1 MDNDEGQQPDQPPV
15 SPSDAAAD
23 AAPSSRR
30 KRRGTGS
37 ISTLEERLLATA
49 KPPPKPISREDER
62 PAAVVTP
69 RFGRYERPDFERVE
83 GMLAAFANR
92 RLGPLLQQVGNGF
105 FGAATAEEKQN
116 EQLRTAFYSFFLYGY
131 KDPKGIRVVDLFREA
146 GLPLDGRLKAAYE
159 ACLQARLVLMAV
171 EDVHPGKH
179 RVRGRDMLLAEPVTV
194 FERNLVQALK
204 PGERFLSW
212 QIPWGT
218 SWKPIGVASHIEAR
232 KAVALDR
239 GIETLCNNLRCVRRE
254 LPDRHAGNLWWLV
267 HRVANMRV

>member
-1 MDNDEGQQPDQPPV
+1 MDNSDPK
-15 SPSDAAAD
+15 PSDN
-23 AAPSSRR
+23 AAPAAPPGETPTSRR

-62 PAAVVTP
+62 PAVVTP

-92 RLGPLLQQVGNGF
+92 RLGPLMQQVANGF
-105 FGAATAEEKQN
+105 FGAATPEEKQN
-116 EQLRTAFYSFFLYGY
+116 PELRTAFYSFFLYGY
-131 KDPKGIRVVDLFREA
+131 SDPKGIRVVDLFREA
-146 GLPLDGRLKAAYE
+146 GLPLEGRLKAAYE
-159 ACLQARLVLMAV
+159 ACLQARLVLMTV
-171 EDVHPGKH
+171 DDVHAGKQ
-179 RVRGRDMLLAEPVTV
+179 RVRGRDMLLDEPVTV
-194 FERNLVQALK
+194 FERNLVQVLK

-218 SWKPIGVASHIEAR
+218 SWKPIGVASHIQAR

-239 GIETLCNNLRCVRRE
+239 AIETLCNSLRVVRRE
-254 LPDRHAGNLWWLV
+254 LPGRHAGNLWWLV
-267 HRVANMRV
+267 HRVANM

>member
-1 MDNDEGQQPDQPPV
+1 MTDSEGPKPDT
-15 SPSDAAAD
+15 DT
-23 AAPSSRR
+23 APAPAETSTSRR

-49 KPPPKPISREDER
+49 KPPPKPISREDDDR
-62 PAAVVTP
+62 KTVATP

-92 RLGPLLQQVGNGF
+92 RLGPLMQQVGNGF
-105 FGAATAEEKQN
+105 FGAATEQEKQSP
-116 EQLRTAFYSFFLYGY
+116 ELRTAFYSFFLYGY
-131 KDPKGIRVVDLFREA
+131 SDPKGIRVVDLFREA
-146 GLPLDGRLKAAYE
+146 GLPLEGRLKAAYE

-171 EDVHPGKH
+171 DDVHAGKH
-179 RVRGRDMLLAEPVTV
+179 RVRGRDMLRDEPMTV
-194 FERNLVQALK
+194 FERNLVQVLK

-232 KAVALDR
+232 KVVALDR
-239 GIETLCNNLRCVRRE
+239 AIETLCNSLRVVRRE
-254 LPDRHAGNLWWLV
+254 LPGRHCGNLWWLV
-267 HRVANMRV
+267 HRVANM